1 MLRIAT
7 EERKLQ
13 YALFVEKT
21 ALSIKV
27 DRDYARSVA
36 PEVAAMA
43 YHHRGP
49 VTNPKD
55 VGALGEFIPYR
66 DGAPWGYDS
75 CLSVESLSD
84 STERW
89 TIDVPAW
96 SDDATLE
103 DYFCAHMRA
112 IYTLDAIFT
121 ALNVPNEK
129 VSSFCKQRLEVDLSY
144 DYRRGVF
151 NIKAELSAQ
160 AVDHL
165 MFLGRGEHRD
175 IEYSMREV
183 YSRVVPTG
191 ANIGEEDFYSLYEN
205 KQQLALGIRGAEIRG
220 QKTES
225 GGCLLVAKNVTSSDQ
240 VFGFLAGLA
249 ALDDVLSDFLP
260 PHL

>member
-21 ALSIKV
+21 TLSIKV
-27 DRDYARSVA
+27 NRDYARSVA

-49 VTNPKD
+49 VTNPND
-55 VGALGEFIPYR
+55 VSALGEFIPYR
-66 DGAPWGYDS
+66 DGASWGYNS
-75 CLSVESLSD
+75 CLNVETLDD

-89 TIDVPAW
+89 FIDVPVW
-96 SDDATLE
+96 SDEGTLE
-103 DYFCAHMRA
+103 VYFFSHLRA
-112 IYTLDAIFT
+112 IYTLDALFT

-129 VSSFCKQRLEVDLSY
+129 VSSFCKQRLEIDLSY

-160 AVDHL
+160 VVDHL
-165 MFLGRGEHRD
+165 RFLGRGEHRE

-183 YSRVVPTG
+183 YSKVVPIG
-191 ANIGEEDFYSLYEN
+191 ANIGDEDFYSLYEN
-205 KQQLALGIRGAEIRG
+205 MEQLALGIRGAEIRG

-225 GGCLLVAKNVTSSDQ
+225 GGCLLAAKNVTSSDQ

-249 ALDDVLSDFLP
+249 TLDDLLSEIVP
-260 PHL
+260 PHC